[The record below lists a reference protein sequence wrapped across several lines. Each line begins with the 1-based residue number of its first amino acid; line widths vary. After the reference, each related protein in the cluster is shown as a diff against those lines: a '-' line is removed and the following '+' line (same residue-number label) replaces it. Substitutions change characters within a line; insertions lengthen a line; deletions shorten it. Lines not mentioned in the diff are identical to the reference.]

1 MPPLGKQPS
10 ILFIIIAY
18 QWQLCCII
26 TTRLCALAA
35 SKFCR
40 TATSYGTFCRGFHL
54 PDTVSVK
61 VIGAEFADGVLRT
74 TLPFDTEKVTK
85 QHIEIR

>member
-26 TTRLCALAA
+26 TTLLCALAA
-35 SKFCR
+35 PKFCR
-40 TATSYGTFCRGFHL
+40 TATSYGAFRRGFRL
-54 PDTVSVK
+54 SDTVSAK
-61 VIGAEFADGVLRT
+61 VIGAEFTDGILRI
-74 TLPFDTEKVTK
+74 TLPFDTEKFTK

>member
-1 MPPLGKQPS
+1 MPPFGKQPS

-26 TTRLCALAA
+26 TTPLCALAA
-35 SKFCR
+35 PKFCR
-40 TATSYGTFCRGFHL
+40 TATSYGVLRRGFRL
-54 PDTVSVK
+54 PDMVSVK
-61 VIGAEFADGVLRT
+61 AIGAEFADGVLRT

-85 QHIEIR
+85 QYIEIH